1 MLASSMLAVL
11 VAVSPC
17 KEEVVTSQA
26 GINAAVELAAP
37 SLLALA
43 LALLA
48 LAPSSLHRWE
58 ALSVVRANLAVGV
71 VLLLPLLLMLLLVVL
86 AVPFFVGVGSR
97 DVLRALPPVAAAD
110 RTLLPVVVCALGSAS
125 LDRMGRSRTQT

>member
-1 MLASSMLAVL
+1 MLVVL

-26 GINAAVELAAP
+26 GINAAVEPAAP

-43 LALLA
+43 LLV
-48 LAPSSLHRWE
+48 APSSFNRWE
-58 ALSVVRANLAVGV
+58 ALSVVRANLAVVVVVLPALV
-71 VLLLPLLLMLLLVVL
+71 VLLLLLVVVVVVVVL
-86 AVPFFVGVGSR
+86 LVLLVVPFLPGVGSR
-97 DVLRALPPVAAAD
+97 DVLGPNDRTC
-110 RTLLPVVVCALGSAS
+110 RTLLLCALGNAS